1 MHRATHFPH
10 RPSQACFIE
19 AGVNK
24 RGLSGRNLEGK
35 VSPRHETTRGR
46 QGESESKAAYKA
58 MAAAAALQNDKARKM
73 VCKRPR
79 ESAEAGYFC
88 LENGWDRKDA
98 DTVMISERNDQ

>member
-58 MAAAAALQNDKARKM
+58 MAAAALQNDKARKM

-88 LENGWDRKDA
+88 LENGWDRKDT
-98 DTVMISERNDQ
+98 DTVMISERNDP